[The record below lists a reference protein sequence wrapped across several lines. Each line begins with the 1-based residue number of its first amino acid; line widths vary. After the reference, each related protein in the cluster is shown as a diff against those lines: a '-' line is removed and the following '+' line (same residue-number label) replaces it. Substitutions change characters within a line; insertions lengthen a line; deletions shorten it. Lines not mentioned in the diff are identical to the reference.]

1 MIPLGE
7 PAFYS
12 GWNHAKTI
20 SFSLIIARSL
30 VVGKKTTS
38 LASHWTGGY
47 SYGAGQTNWL
57 VVHEI

>member
-38 LASHWTGGY
+38 LASHWTCGY
-47 SYGAGQTNWL
+47 SYGAGQTN
-57 VVHEI
+57 